1 LESGIENGSL
11 IGSEK
16 HSEDQGYIEHNE
28 PRHSHKERNY
38 FPCIRM
44 DSRSCNIVTS
54 NDLVNLILLQ
64 HNRSV
69 DRTSNILSYLVLC
82 QLFLTFF
89 DSFIRVEKQPTL
101 ISVHVNLTRD

>member
-1 LESGIENGSL
+1 MESGIENGSL

-16 HSEDQGYIEHNE
+16 HSEDQGYIEHYE

-38 FPCIRM
+38 FPSIRVH
-44 DSRSCNIVTS
+44 SRSCNIVAS

-64 HNRSV
+64 HDGSF

-82 QLFLTFF
+82 QFFLTFF
-89 DSFIRVEKQPTL
+89 DSFIRVEKQPIL
-101 ISVHVNLTRD
+101 ISVNVNLTRD